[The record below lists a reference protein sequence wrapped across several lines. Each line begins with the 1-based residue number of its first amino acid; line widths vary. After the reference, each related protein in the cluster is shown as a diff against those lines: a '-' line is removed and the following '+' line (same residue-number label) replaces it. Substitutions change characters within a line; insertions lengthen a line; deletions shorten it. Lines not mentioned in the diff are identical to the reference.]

1 MSTLSHD
8 SSKEF
13 WKDFMGGSIYDIIDF
28 IEQTEDWVV
37 SNDPTVNEAL
47 DKLSQYFT
55 QADSKSALPHTDL
68 IHVCAY
74 VYLSQK
80 LRIMQSLDNI
90 QPGLATQLI
99 QTAEKA
105 PTKDSSAFVFLQRN
119 LIFERMR
126 ILSRIL
132 HSDRIQLVKKL
143 YES

>member
-1 MSTLSHD
+1 
-8 SSKEF
+8 
-13 WKDFMGGSIYDIIDF
+13 MGGSIYDIIDF

-37 SNDPTVNEAL
+37 SNDPAVSEAL
-47 DKLSQYFT
+47 DKLSQYFAT
-55 QADSKSALPHTDL
+55 ADSKSAPPHADL
-68 IHVCAY
+68 IHICAF

-80 LRIMQSLDNI
+80 LRIMQSLDSM

-99 QTAEKA
+99 QSAEKA
-105 PTKDSSAFVFLQRN
+105 PKTENSAFVFLQRN

-132 HSDRIQLVKKL
+132 DSGRIQLVKKL